1 MSCKGLT
8 GRALMNCK
16 AKQKAIVTT
25 ASVTRVNNDKVKRK
39 SLSTIESENRVSQK
53 KVKGSR
59 VKRKSYTLQDDGSLR
74 IARNTSSNPRGSVR
88 TVSNPKRATRIF
100 NRAKTKLNNKQ
111 SRFNNRA
118 RE

>member
-16 AKQKAIVTT
+16 AQQKAKVTT
-25 ASVTRVNNDKVKRK
+25 ASVSTGNNNKVKRK

-53 KVKGSR
+53 KVRGSN

-74 IARNTSSNPRGSVR
+74 IARNSSSNPKGSVR
-88 TVSNPKRATRIF
+88 TVTNTKRASRIF
-100 NRAKTKLNNKQ
+100 DRAKTKLNKKQ